1 MFDYVFQW
9 REAFTYTPYFLGGMW
24 VTFHLSFLGFWMGCL
39 VGLFGALGKTYGGP
53 VITMAVNAYVI
64 MFTNTPGLVT
74 AFFIFYGLPEFGI
87 LLSPYQT
94 VLLNLV
100 LNAGAYIT
108 EIMRG
113 GFLSVRATE
122 LEAAS
127 ALGFSLMQSL
137 RLVIVPHIAKVL
149 YAPLGNFYIL
159 IILGSS
165 GASIFGVEE
174 LTGRAFNVSSETF
187 RSIEIFSIAAGF
199 YVVLTIVASA
209 VLAYLGRIVFRVK
222 AKIF

>member
-1 MFDYVFQW
+1 MFDYTFQW
-9 REAFTYTPYFLGGMW
+9 GEAFTYTPYFLGGMW
-24 VTFHLSFLGFWMGCL
+24 ITFHLSFLGFWMGCF
-39 VGLFGALGKTYGGP
+39 VGLFGALGKTYGGRA
-53 VITMAVNAYVI
+53 ITAAVNTYVI

-74 AFFIFYGLPEFGI
+74 AYFIFFGLPEFGV
-87 LLSPYQT
+87 LLSPYET

-127 ALGFSLMQSL
+127 TLGFSLMQSL

-149 YAPLGNFYIL
+149 YAPLSNFYIW

-165 GASIFGVEE
+165 GAAIFGVEE
-174 LTGRAFNVSSETF
+174 LTGRAFNVASETF
-187 RSIEIFSIAAGF
+187 RAIEIYLMTAGF
-199 YVVLTIVASA
+199 YVILTIFASA
-209 VLAYLGRIVFRVK
+209 VLAYIGRIVFRVK

>member
-1 MFDYVFQW
+1 LFDYVFQW
-9 REAFTYTPYFLGGMW
+9 REAFSYVPYFLGGMW
-24 VTFHLSFLGFWMGCL
+24 VTFHLSFLGFWSGCL

-53 VITMAVNAYVI
+53 IITWIVNAYVI

-74 AFFIFYGLPEFGI
+74 AFFIFYGLPEYGI
-87 LLSPYQT
+87 LLSPYET
-94 VLLNLV
+94 VLLNAM

-122 LEAAS
+122 MEAAQT
-127 ALGFSLMQSL
+127 LGFSMLQSL

-149 YAPLGNFYIL
+149 FAPLSNFYIW

-174 LTGRAFNVSSETF
+174 LTGRAFNVASETF
-187 RSIEIFSIAAGF
+187 RAIEIFSITAGF
-199 YVVLTIVASA
+199 YVILTIIASA
-209 VLAYLGRIVFRVK
+209 VLAYLGRVVFRVK